1 MLPTAYDVT
10 NKVVFITGAGWGIGK
25 GIAQVLAAAGQ
36 MVPLG
41 RPGKL
46 QEVGLLAL
54 YLASSASDYMIGQTL
69 FLDGGL
75 SL

>member
-46 QEVGLLAL
+46 Q
-54 YLASSASDYMIGQTL
+54 
-69 FLDGGL
+69 
-75 SL
+75 

>member
-1 MLPTAYDVT
+1 MLPAAYDVT
-10 NKVVFITGAGWGIGK
+10 NKVVFITGAGRGIGT

-46 QEVGLLAL
+46 Q
-54 YLASSASDYMIGQTL
+54 
-69 FLDGGL
+69 
-75 SL
+75 